1 MSRKILY
8 LLILSVLLSAMG
20 LATWGTRNLSMSTSS
35 KPWIYVPDDKA
46 TIQEAVNSYHY
57 DDHEGIFVKAGNYP
71 ENIEIS
77 EERGTRSPLM
87 LKGENVETTVIDG
100 NGIDTVVLI
109 EQTNYVTI
117 TGFTIRN
124 SAAENDT
131 AGIELRDVE
140 NCNVTGNIITNNRN
154 GIYLHNSLNCVISIN
169 HITNNSRYGIWL
181 TDSDDNMMHGN
192 EITENSEGVSMLRSL
207 DNVIHGNEITENFI
221 GIQMEYS
228 HFNVMHDNNI
238 TKNDCGI
245 EILDYSKDN
254 VIYHNNF
261 VDNTRSVYDRAE
273 FEISVNIWDNNYPY
287 GGNYWSN
294 FTGNDTY
301 WGSDQNAQ
309 GSDMIIDKPY
319 VIYEQN
325 DERNEDK
332 YPFVKPCPMPDFQIF
347 DFGNYS
353 IVGVAVYMCHVVAL
367 TNSSIEN
374 FNFNSTQ
381 GQISFNL
388 ITNISDSCRLIV
400 PRHVLDGVF
409 NFIVDDV
416 PSACS
421 IRCTVHEHMINLT
434 YSQGSY
440 NVKITGEITKTPP
453 ITEFPDLNGDGE
465 VNILDIA
472 MVAKHYGEKIKDP

>member
-35 KPWIYVPDDKA
+35 KPWIYVPDDHP
-46 TIQEAVNSYHY
+46 TIQEAVDIYHPY
-57 DDHEGIFVKAGNYP
+57 RHEGIFVRAGNYF
-71 ENIEIS
+71 NIEIS
-77 EERGTRSPLM
+77 EKRDTSSPLM

-100 NGIDTVVLI
+100 NGTDTVVLI
-109 EQTNYVTI
+109 EQTNDVTI

-154 GIYLHNSLNCVISIN
+154 GIYLHNSSNCVISIN

-192 EITENSEGVSMLRSL
+192 EITENSEGVSMSRSL
-207 DNVIHGNEITENFI
+207 DNVIHGNEITENSI
-221 GIQMEYS
+221 GIQMKYS

-238 TKNDCGI
+238 TKNDWGI
-245 EILDYSKDN
+245 EIFGYSTEN

-261 VDNTRSVYDRAE
+261 VDNTHQVYDRAE
-273 FEISVNIWDNNYPY
+273 LTISVNIWDNNYPY

-294 FTGNDTY
+294 FTGNDAY
-301 WGSDQNAQ
+301 WGSDQNEQ
-309 GSDMIIDKPY
+309 GSDMIIDEHY
-319 VIYEQN
+319 DIYEQN
-325 DERNEDK
+325 EDR
-332 YPFVKPCPMPDFQIF
+332 YPLVKPCPMLDFQVF

-353 IVGVAVYMCHVVAL
+353 IVGGAVYMCHVVAL
-367 TNSSIEN
+367 TNSSIED

-388 ITNISDSCRLIV
+388 ITNMSDSCRLIV

-416 PSACS
+416 PFACS
-421 IRCTVHEHMINLT
+421 IRCTCHEHMINLT

-440 NVKITGEITKTPP
+440 NVKITGEITVTPP
-453 ITEFPDLNGDGE
+453 ITEFPDLTLDRKI
-465 VNILDIA
+465 NILDVA
-472 MVAKHYGEKIKDP
+472 LVAKDYGKEIQDP